1 MSSIAAT
8 ISLTLKSPER
18 THNVLRLPL
27 TFVTTFRLHDGQYTT
42 AGWPWSTSFMSWYVP
57 ALGFETTGTAVGSG
71 GAPFCNGSAA
81 EGAGMAGKSGLGGL
95 GPNGVGDDSLNKGV

>member
-42 AGWPWSTSFMSWYVP
+42 AGWP
-57 ALGFETTGTAVGSG
+57 
-71 GAPFCNGSAA
+71 
-81 EGAGMAGKSGLGGL
+81 
-95 GPNGVGDDSLNKGV
+95 

>member
-1 MSSIAAT
+1 MS
-8 ISLTLKSPER
+8 R
-18 THNVLRLPL
+18 
-27 TFVTTFRLHDGQYTT
+27 
-42 AGWPWSTSFMSWYVP
+42 YVP